1 MKGGAV
7 IRHEI
12 YRDSS
17 ETLSAEMEHFRP
29 GHMIALLGPSG
40 VGKST
45 LRHECMQKQ
54 FGHPRYWG
62 VGRMPIIELFPSLT
76 SSGNFSPRD
85 FAERFLDALNVPNLS
100 WLGDEDEWIREMRV
114 EMHGRREQW
123 DRIKRRTGA
132 ERDYWSAV
140 ETTLPE
146 RACLYV
152 SIEQITTLMYN
163 RANTQP
169 AAHVL
174 HLLNLAESCGI
185 MFIVT
190 GVPAAADMWRKFP
203 ELRRRISTVW
213 VRNYS
218 TDFKGDEVAFARL
231 LKALSGHLNFSK
243 PRLLAE
249 MAADVMAATG
259 GVVGEV
265 VKLLGKAEMTATL
278 QGSQAIDRCHIE
290 TSYYSELD
298 LQNLW
303 QGLEQFKAA
312 SKSASM
318 TQRSAVIKT
327 KWAQAR
333 ENAQ

>member
-1 MKGGAV
+1 MKEGSL

-12 YRDSS
+12 YKNCSDA
-17 ETLSAEMEHFRP
+17 LSAEMADFRP

-45 LRHECMQKQ
+45 VRHECMRKQ

-62 VGRMPIIELFPSLT
+62 LGRMPITELYPALT
-76 SSGNFSPRD
+76 SSGYFSPRD
-85 FAERFLDALNVPNLS
+85 FAERFLDALHVPNLA
-100 WLGDEDEWIREMRV
+100 WLGDKDEWIRGMRV
-114 EMHGRREQW
+114 EMRDRREQW
-123 DRIKRRTGA
+123 NRLKPRTGA
-132 ERDYWSAV
+132 ERDYWGAV
-140 ETTLPE
+140 ERTLPE
-146 RACLYV
+146 RSCLYV

-190 GVPAAADMWRKFP
+190 GVHAAADMWRQFP

-218 TDFKGDEVAFARL
+218 MDCKGDEIAFARL
-231 LKALSGHLNFSK
+231 LKSVSGHLFFSK

-265 VKLLGKAEMTATL
+265 VKLLKRAEVSAALKGSATIER
-278 QGSQAIDRCHIE
+278 SHIE
-290 TSYYSELD
+290 SSYYSELD

-303 QGLEQFKAA
+303 QGLEQFRAA
-312 SKSASM
+312 STSASV
-318 TQRSAVIKT
+318 TQRSNVIKAS
-327 KWAQAR
+327 WARSR
-333 ENAQ
+333 EGAG